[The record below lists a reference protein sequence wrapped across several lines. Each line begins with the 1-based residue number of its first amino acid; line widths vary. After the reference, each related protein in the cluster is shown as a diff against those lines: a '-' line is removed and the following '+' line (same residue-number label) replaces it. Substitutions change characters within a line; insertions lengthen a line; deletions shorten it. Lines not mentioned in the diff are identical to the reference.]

1 MKKFVYRI
9 CADEDHTLIR
19 DGFLVKYNML
29 DDLFEVYYVHTK
41 ETVKEFI
48 VLKKKLPFKIPGR
61 RSIDYHGN
69 NQILSYEDLANRIKK
84 EILNIGMK
92 DSKEICLG
100 NSVERFFEKF
110 EKKHIEEVIERKSL
124 RETS

>member
-1 MKKFVYRI
+1 MRKILYRI

-29 DDLFEVYYVHTK
+29 DDIFEVYYVHTK
-41 ETVKEFI
+41 ETVEEFT
-48 VLKKKLPFKIPGR
+48 VSKKKLPFTIPGR
-61 RSIDYHGN
+61 GSIGYGN
-69 NQILSYEDLANRIKK
+69 NQILSFEDLVSRIKK

-100 NSVERFFEKF
+100 NSVERCFEKF
-110 EKKHIEEVIERKSL
+110 EKRHIEDVIERKSL
-124 RETS
+124 RATS